1 MDKDYRYY
9 EATIREAERLRS
21 EALGELLA
29 AGWGSVKQAAARAY
43 RSLIDSVRPRHPVHH

>member
-9 EATIREAERLRS
+9 QAKIREAERLRN

-29 AGWGSVKQAAARAY
+29 AGWVGLKQTAVRAY
-43 RSLIDSVRPRHPVHH
+43 RSLIDASRPRHPVHH